1 MAASKESPIPTAA
14 VSVAACAVDVGE
26 SDEAG
31 CFFCLF
37 DAALPLPPAAAFAA
51 AAAAFLAAFCVRIY
65 ADLLGEGREA
75 EVRFHAMCELNS
87 VHTSLTSTLFFSHI
101 VHPHIFSPVSTISP
115 SCSTSG
121 FQTSSQPRSVRC
133 QTLISVGLHTGTYP
147 DASGAPTVLG
157 PPQQVGV
164 LSFTPQRV
172 GVYVGV
178 Y

>member
-75 EVRFHAMCELNS
+75 EVQRGGADIDDQVL
-87 VHTSLTSTLFFSHI
+87 V
-101 VHPHIFSPVSTISP
+101 VV
-115 SCSTSG
+115 
-121 FQTSSQPRSVRC
+121 PRHVR
-133 QTLISVGLHTGTYP
+133 
-147 DASGAPTVLG
+147 AELG
-157 PPQQVGV
+157 PLRMCGNAH
-164 LSFTPQRV
+164 FTTYITL
-172 GVYVGV
+172 GAYI
-178 Y
+178 